1 MAELQMKAVVANGA
15 GGPEVLAII
24 DRPVPK
30 PSYRQL
36 LIKVAA
42 AGINRPDVL
51 QRKGE
56 YPPPSGAS
64 DILGLELAGTVI
76 AIGENCTLFKP
87 GDKIMALVHS
97 GAYAEYVLVDE
108 ELAIAV
114 PHSLS
119 MIEAAAFF
127 ETYLTVY
134 TNIFERGQ
142 LKSGETILIHGGSS
156 GIGTTAIQLAK
167 QKGANI
173 IVTVGNDEKREACL
187 ALGADYAINYNKQDF
202 VKEVEKITDGKGVD
216 LILDMV
222 GADYIERNI
231 SAAAVDGRIVQI
243 AFLNGSTVNID
254 LMPIMLKRIT
264 YTGSTLRARSLAMK
278 TRLVRNLEKD
288 IIPGLKNDDFKP
300 VIFKTFQFEQV
311 KDAHL
316 LMEQSH
322 HIGKIVL
329 IIDPQQI

>member
-42 AGINRPDVL
+42 A
-51 QRKGE
+51 
-56 YPPPSGAS
+56 
-64 DILGLELAGTVI
+64 
-76 AIGENCTLFKP
+76 
-87 GDKIMALVHS
+87 
-97 GAYAEYVLVDE
+97 
-108 ELAIAV
+108 AV
-114 PHSLS
+114 
-119 MIEAAAFF
+119 
-127 ETYLTVY
+127 
-134 TNIFERGQ
+134 N
-142 LKSGETILIHGGSS
+142 
-156 GIGTTAIQLAK
+156 
-167 QKGANI
+167 
-173 IVTVGNDEKREACL
+173 
-187 ALGADYAINYNKQDF
+187 
-202 VKEVEKITDGKGVD
+202 
-216 LILDMV
+216 
-222 GADYIERNI
+222 
-231 SAAAVDGRIVQI
+231 GRIVQI

-264 YTGSTLRARSLAMK
+264 YTGSTLRASSLAMK

-300 VIFKTFQFEQV
+300 VIFKTFRFEQV

-329 IIDPQQI
+329 IIDPQQIY